1 MRKFIGRVLAWIG
14 GIVVCLVILIFVI
27 ATFARSTKGKVPARA
42 ILEINLETGLFEEA
56 PDDPFLRLYGQ
67 NVPGLRDIVEALE
80 KAKDDTRVAGMIA
93 RIGAAP
99 ISLAQAQEIRDA
111 VASFREKKKFAVAFS
126 ETFGEFGPGNGAYY
140 LSTAFDEIWLQPSGD
155 IGLTGLSMESLFL
168 RGTFDKLGLVPRFDQ
183 RYEYKNAMN
192 TYTEKKFTPAHRE
205 AMDGINR
212 SFFSQLVRGIA
223 KARKLSEDQVKSI
236 IDRAPLLGM
245 EALQAKLVDG
255 VAYRDEVFAK
265 VRGKAGSD
273 AEFLY
278 ANKYLDRAGRPHS
291 RGSVV
296 ALIFGSGAVVR
307 GKSEVDPFSVTP
319 IMGSETVAGAFR
331 QAVKDQSVKAI
342 LFRVDSPGGS
352 YVASDTIWREV
363 VNAKKAGKPVIV
375 SMSSV
380 AGSGGYFVAMAA
392 DKIVAQPATITG
404 SIGVLAGKLLS
415 TGFWDKLGIS
425 WDEVHAGKNAR
436 MFTGLTDYSKEEW
449 ARFQAA
455 LDRIYEDFTSKVAEG
470 RKLPK
475 EKVLQI
481 AKGRIWSGEDAKANG
496 LIDELG
502 GYPVAIRLVKSA
514 INVKDTDSIQIR
526 VFPRKKTTFE
536 AISEKI
542 SGDEGESSES
552 PAAILALRMAE
563 RVRPLVRLLDSAGL
577 GHHSEVLSMPPIHFA
592 K

>member
-56 PDDPFLRLYGQ
+56 PDDPFLLLSGQ

-155 IGLTGLSMESLFL
+155 IGLTGLSMESMFL

-192 TYTEKKFTPAHRE
+192 AYTEKKFTPAHRE

-223 KARKLSEDQVKSI
+223 KARKLPEDQVKSI
-236 IDRAPLLGM
+236 IDRAPLLGK

-291 RGSVV
+291 RGSGV

-307 GKSEVDPFSVTP
+307 GKSEMDPFSATP

-363 VNAKKAGKPVIV
+363 VNARKAGKPVIV

-496 LIDELG
+496 LIDEVG

-526 VFPRKKTTFE
+526 VFPGKKTTFE

-577 GHHSEVLSMPPIHFA
+577 GHRSEVLSMPPIHFA

>member
-56 PDDPFLRLYGQ
+56 PDDPFLLFSGQ

-155 IGLTGLSMESLFL
+155 IGLTGLSMESMFL

-192 TYTEKKFTPAHRE
+192 AYTEKKFTPAHRE

-223 KARKLSEDQVKSI
+223 KARKLPEDQVKSI
-236 IDRAPLLGM
+236 IDRAPLLGK

-291 RGSVV
+291 RGSGV

-307 GKSEVDPFSVTP
+307 GKSEMDPFSATP

-363 VNAKKAGKPVIV
+363 VNARKAGKPVIV

-496 LIDELG
+496 LIDEVG

-526 VFPRKKTTFE
+526 VFPGKKTTFE

-577 GHHSEVLSMPPIHFA
+577 GHRSEVLSMPPIHFA

>member
-1 MRKFIGRVLAWIG
+1 
-14 GIVVCLVILIFVI
+14 
-27 ATFARSTKGKVPARA
+27 
-42 ILEINLETGLFEEA
+42 
-56 PDDPFLRLYGQ
+56 
-67 NVPGLRDIVEALE
+67 
-80 KAKDDTRVAGMIA
+80 
-93 RIGAAP
+93 
-99 ISLAQAQEIRDA
+99 
-111 VASFREKKKFAVAFS
+111 
-126 ETFGEFGPGNGAYY
+126 
-140 LSTAFDEIWLQPSGD
+140 
-155 IGLTGLSMESLFL
+155 
-168 RGTFDKLGLVPRFDQ
+168 
-183 RYEYKNAMN
+183 
-192 TYTEKKFTPAHRE
+192 
-205 AMDGINR
+205 
-212 SFFSQLVRGIA
+212 
-223 KARKLSEDQVKSI
+223 
-236 IDRAPLLGM
+236 
-245 EALQAKLVDG
+245 
-255 VAYRDEVFAK
+255 
-265 VRGKAGSD
+265 
-273 AEFLY
+273 
-278 ANKYLDRAGRPHS
+278 
-291 RGSVV
+291 
-296 ALIFGSGAVVR
+296 
-307 GKSEVDPFSVTP
+307 VDPFSVTP

>member
-56 PDDPFLRLYGQ
+56 PDDPFLRLAGQ

-80 KAKDDTRVAGMIA
+80 RAKDDTRVAGMIA

-155 IGLTGLSMESLFL
+155 IGLTGLSMESMFL

-192 TYTEKKFTPAHRE
+192 AYTEKKFTPAHRE
-205 AMDGINR
+205 AMEGINR

-223 KARKLSEDQVKSI
+223 KARKLPEDQVKSI
-236 IDRAPLLGM
+236 IDRAPLLGR

-265 VRGKAGSD
+265 VRGKAGGD